1 MDLLVGHL
9 IRNQEEPL
17 DPSEDFV
24 LCALMLSGRE
34 ISALNDLLW
43 VRLNAKIFL
52 LTHTGVPAATYM
64 FEFK

>member
-9 IRNQEEPL
+9 IRNQEE
-17 DPSEDFV
+17 PSEDFV

-43 VRLNAKIFL
+43 VRLNAEIFL